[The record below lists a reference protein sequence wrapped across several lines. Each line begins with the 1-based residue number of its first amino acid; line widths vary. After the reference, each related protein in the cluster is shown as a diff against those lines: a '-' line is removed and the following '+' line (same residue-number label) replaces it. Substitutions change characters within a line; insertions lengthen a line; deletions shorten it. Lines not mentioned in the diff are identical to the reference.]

1 MNDNQI
7 MDEFVKFGQESLRL
21 KDENYALKQRIEELE
36 ASMPV
41 VFLQKIE
48 QDERDRNIK
57 ANAIKEAANA
67 VVRGMKNY
75 DGTDVEVVNID
86 ELIDYAEAVRK
97 GDL

>member
-7 MDEFVKFGQESLRL
+7 MDEFVKFGQESIKLR
-21 KDENYALKQRIEELE
+21 DENYALKQRVAELE
-36 ASMPV
+36 SCMPV

-57 ANAIKEAANA
+57 ADAIEAAA
-67 VVRGMKNY
+67 KAIQYDVSNY
-75 DGTDVEVVNID
+75 NGDCEAFHID

-97 GDL
+97 GER